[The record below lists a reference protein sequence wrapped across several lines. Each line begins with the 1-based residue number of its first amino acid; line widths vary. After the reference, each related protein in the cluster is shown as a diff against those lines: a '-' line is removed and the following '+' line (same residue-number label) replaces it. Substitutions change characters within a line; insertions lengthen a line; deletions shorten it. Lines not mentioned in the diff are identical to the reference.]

1 MVTRFDEIEVA
12 RIKEVSS
19 GCIAS
24 ITLQPIL
31 RERDGDEREQ
41 KRFKYIKEKGEMS
54 REGEYDAKG
63 GSVEAVLE

>member
-1 MVTRFDEIEVA
+1 MRVGMVTRFDEVEVT

-31 RERDGDEREQ
+31 RERDGDQRGQEG
-41 KRFKYIKEKGEMS
+41 EKGERRDS
-54 REGEYDAKG
+54 SISKRRAR
-63 GSVEAVLE
+63 